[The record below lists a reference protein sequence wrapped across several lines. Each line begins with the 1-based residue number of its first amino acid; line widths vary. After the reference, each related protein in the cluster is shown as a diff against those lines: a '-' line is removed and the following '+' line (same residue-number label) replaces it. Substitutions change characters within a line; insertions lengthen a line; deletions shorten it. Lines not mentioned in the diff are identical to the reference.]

1 MNPKFEELYLL
12 TDNGCKLST
21 IDIFKN
27 NGNLFF
33 KFEPEPKLKPKLS
46 RFCSLRSTMDD
57 GRTIDFVVNTETCE
71 VVAYAIIPDG
81 CTTDLLS
88 KALTE
93 YENNT

>member
-12 TDNGCKLST
+12 TDDGRKLPA
-21 IDIFKN
+21 IEIFKN

-33 KFEPEPKLKPKLS
+33 KFEPKPKPEPNLP
-46 RFCSLRSTMDD
+46 RFCGLRCTTND
-57 GRTIDFVVNTETCE
+57 GRTIDFVANIETGE

-81 CTTDLLS
+81 CTTNLLS
-88 KALTE
+88 KVLTE